1 MDYDLIINK
10 YKDLGMKI
18 LKDLVAIPSVLD
30 EYKPESSEPFGKY
43 NKEALDYILNKGEE
57 FGFKT
62 KNVDNYAGHIEYGS
76 GKEILG
82 ILAHLD
88 VVPVTKEE
96 WDQDPFLL
104 TIKDN
109 KMFGRGT
116 TDDKGPLVAS
126 LIAMKILKDEGY
138 KPNKKIRLIMG
149 CDEESGSR
157 CLERYLEKED
167 RPDLAFSP
175 DADFPL
181 IYGEKGILSY
191 DIVGYEDSIVTE
203 MYAGERYNIVPSMA
217 YFKLSINKE
226 REFKEFLERKNYKG
240 EIKDSKYIIYGESS
254 HAMDP
259 DKGINA
265 IYLMFEFLFQYTDSK
280 LAEFVYKY
288 YLFDNHGKKADY
300 YDYDEEMKDLTSNLA
315 IIRLENQKFK
325 LGFNVRCPKDDSFD
339 VIPEKV
345 SKIAGIYRYRFE
357 LLGGSKRHY
366 VNRNTELVQKLLKA
380 YQEITNDY
388 SEPITIGGGTYARE
402 LGNAVAFGPQ
412 MPGRP
417 DVCHISNEYMRL
429 EDFFN
434 AIKIYYLA
442 IKELT
447 K

>member
-10 YKDLGMKI
+10 YKDQGMKI

-109 KMFGRGT
+109 KMYGRGT

-167 RPDLAFSP
+167 KPDLAFSP

-191 DIVGYEDSIVTE
+191 DIVGYEDSIITE

-240 EIKDSKYIIYGESS
+240 EIKDGKYIIYGESS

-300 YDYDEEMKDLTSNLA
+300 YDYDDEMKDLTSNLA

-357 LLGGSKRHY
+357 FLGGSKRHY

-402 LGNAVAFGPQ
+402 LGYAVAFGPQ

>member
-191 DIVGYEDSIVTE
+191 DIVGYDDSIITE

-240 EIKDSKYIIYGESS
+240 EIKNGKYIIYGESS

-357 LLGGSKRHY
+357 FLGGSKRHY

-402 LGNAVAFGPQ
+402 LGYAVAFGPQ

>member
-1 MDYDLIINK
+1 MDYNLIINK

-18 LKDLVAIPSVLD
+18 LKELVAIPSVLD
-30 EYKPESSEPFGKY
+30 EYKPDSNEPFGKY
-43 NKEALDYILNKGEE
+43 NKEALDYILSKGEE

-88 VVPVTKEE
+88 VVPVNATE
-96 WDQDPFLL
+96 WEQDPFLL
-104 TIKDN
+104 TIRDN

-126 LIAMKILKDEGY
+126 FIAMKILKDEGY

-157 CLERYLEKED
+157 CLERYLEKEEK
-167 RPDLAFSP
+167 PDLAFSP

-191 DIVGYEDSIVTE
+191 DITGYDDSIITE
-203 MYAGERYNIVPSMA
+203 IYAGERYNIVPSMA
-217 YFKLSINKE
+217 YFKLSRNME

-240 EIKDSKYIIYGESS
+240 EIINDKYVIYGKSS

-265 IYLMFEFLFQYTDSK
+265 IFLMFEFLFQYTDSK

-315 IIRLENQKFK
+315 IIRLENHKFK
-325 LGFNVRCPKDDSFD
+325 LGFNVRCPNDESFD

-345 SKIAGIYRYRFE
+345 TKICNIYKYKFVF
-357 LLGGSKRHY
+357 LGGSKRHY
-366 VNRNTELVQKLLKA
+366 VNRNSELVQKLLKA

-412 MPGRP
+412 MPGLP
-417 DVCHISNEYMRL
+417 DVCHISNEYIRL

>member
-57 FGFKT
+57 LGFKT

-96 WDQDPFLL
+96 WNQDPFLL

-138 KPNKKIRLIMG
+138 KSNKKIRLIMG

-191 DIVGYEDSIVTE
+191 DIVGYEDSIITE

-240 EIKDSKYIIYGESS
+240 EIKDGKYIIYGESS

-300 YDYDEEMKDLTSNLA
+300 YDYDDEMKDLTSNLA

-345 SKIAGIYRYRFE
+345 AKIAGIYRYRFE
-357 LLGGSKRHY
+357 FLGGSKRHY

-388 SEPITIGGGTYARE
+388 SEPLTIGGGTYARE
-402 LGNAVAFGPQ
+402 LGYAVAFGPQ

>member
-1 MDYDLIINK
+1 
-10 YKDLGMKI
+10 
-18 LKDLVAIPSVLD
+18 
-30 EYKPESSEPFGKY
+30 
-43 NKEALDYILNKGEE
+43 
-57 FGFKT
+57 
-62 KNVDNYAGHIEYGS
+62 
-76 GKEILG
+76 
-82 ILAHLD
+82 
-88 VVPVTKEE
+88 
-96 WDQDPFLL
+96 
-104 TIKDN
+104 
-109 KMFGRGT
+109 
-116 TDDKGPLVAS
+116 
-126 LIAMKILKDEGY
+126 MKILKDEGY
-138 KPNKKIRLIMG
+138 KPSKKIRLIMG

-217 YFKLSINKE
+217 YFKLSNNKE

-240 EIKDSKYIIYGESS
+240 EIKDGKYIIYGESS

-357 LLGGSKRHY
+357 FLGGSKRHY

-388 SEPITIGGGTYARE
+388 SEPITIGGGTYAKE
-402 LGNAVAFGPQ
+402 LGYAVAFGPQ

>member
-1 MDYDLIINK
+1 MDYDFINK

-18 LKDLVAIPSVLD
+18 LKELVAIPSVLD
-30 EYKPESSEPFGKY
+30 EYKPDSSEPFGKY

-57 FGFKT
+57 LGFKT
-62 KNVDNYAGHIEYGS
+62 KNIDNYAGHIEYGS

-88 VVPVTKEE
+88 VVPVVKDE
-96 WDQDPFLL
+96 WNQDPFLL
-104 TIKDN
+104 TISDN
-109 KMFGRGT
+109 KMYGRGT

-126 LIAMKILKDEGY
+126 LIAMKILMDEGF

-157 CLERYLEKED
+157 CLERYLKKEEK
-167 RPDLAFSP
+167 PDLAFSP

-191 DIVGYEDSIVTE
+191 NIVGYEDSIITE

-226 REFKEFLERKNYKG
+226 REFKEFLEKKNYKG

-280 LAEFVYKY
+280 LAEFIYKY

-315 IIRLENQKFK
+315 IIRLENHKFK
-325 LGFNVRCPKDDSFD
+325 LGFNVRCPRDESFD

-345 SKIAGIYRYRFE
+345 SKISGIYRYKFE
-357 LLGGSKRHY
+357 FLGGSKRHY

-380 YQEITNDY
+380 YQEVTNDY

-402 LGNAVAFGPQ
+402 LGYAVAFGPQ
-412 MPGRP
+412 MPGLP
-417 DVCHISNEYMRL
+417 DVCHISNEYIRI
-429 EDFFN
+429 EDFLN